1 MDYEK
6 NKSKKQTD
14 FASIPEY
21 KDVEERLRKHRER
34 VFKEATEVYEKLV
47 SEQSALEMSK
57 RKDL

>member
-1 MDYEK
+1 MNYEK

-14 FASIPEY
+14 FVSISEY

-34 VFKEATEVYEKLV
+34 VFRAATEVYEKLV
-47 SEQSALEMSK
+47 AEQSTLEVSK